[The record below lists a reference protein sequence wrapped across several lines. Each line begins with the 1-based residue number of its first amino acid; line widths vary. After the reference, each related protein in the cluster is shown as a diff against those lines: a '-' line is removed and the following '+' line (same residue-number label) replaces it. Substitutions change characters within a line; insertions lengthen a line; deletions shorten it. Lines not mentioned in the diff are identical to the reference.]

1 MYILESRLLKWG
13 LYCNAIYIMFLFLFS
28 PDGINVLN
36 ISITSFLVLSAI
48 MLFTVCFN
56 NFKYLKSLPKKT
68 RTLFYLLIFWGF
80 VVVIRSFSLVLQD
93 WVTNFG
99 NIYMAFSWIMP
110 LTLLLGLKIENWRV
124 MFASISFMF
133 TIMVFAYLCSPFLK
147 LNEEWIQ
154 LLRPINF
161 ILLFGLYHYGFWS
174 KIKAYTIIAIYISI
188 AISSSR
194 RLEFLFLG
202 LVLVLLLIEKLKH
215 IKLKKSLLWYIIV
228 GFVVVFVLIFTLGYE
243 YVSNIIASIVE
254 FQDSRTF
261 LFKEFFVDINGSNR
275 IFGKGS
281 LGTYYSDF
289 FERTNRYYRILGNK
303 GWKGDDPVRITVE
316 VGYLQMILKGG
327 FIMLILNISIYLYSI
342 YTAIF
347 KSNNKFIK
355 SLGYYIL
362 IIAVLSLIELRPTF
376 TPTFIIFWM
385 AIGTVSVKKYRMMT
399 NEEINVLIK

>member
-56 NFKYLKSLPKKT
+56 NFKYLKELPEKT

>member
-13 LYCNAIYIMFLFLFS
+13 IYCNAIYILFLFLFS
-28 PDGINVLN
+28 PDGINLLN
-36 ISITSFLVLSAI
+36 ISITSFLVLSALMI
-48 MLFTVCFN
+48 FTVCLN
-56 NFKYLKSLPKKT
+56 NFKYLNDLPKNA
-68 RTLFYLLIFWGF
+68 RILFYLLIFWGF

-110 LTLLLGLKIENWRV
+110 ITLLLGLKIENWRI
-124 MFASISFMF
+124 MIRSISFMF
-133 TIMVFAYLCSPFLK
+133 TLMILAYLCLPFFS

-161 ILLFGLYHYGFWS
+161 ILLIGLYHYGFLS
-174 KIKAYTIIAIYISI
+174 KIKSYLIAVIYIVIAIK
-188 AISSSR
+188 SSR

-202 LVLVLLLIEKLKH
+202 LVIFLLLLDKLKH
-215 IKLKKSLLWYIIV
+215 IKLKKSLLWYVIV
-228 GFVVVFVLIFTLGYE
+228 GFVVVFVLIFTVGYE

-261 LFKEFFVDINGSNR
+261 LFKEFFVDINGADR
-275 IFGKGS
+275 LFGKGS

-327 FIMLILNISIYLYSI
+327 FIMLFLNIMVYLYSI
-342 YTAIF
+342 YVAIF
-347 KSNNKFIK
+347 KSNNKFIRR
-355 SLGYYIL
+355 LGYYIL
-362 IIAVLSLIELRPTF
+362 IIAILSLIELRPTF

-385 AIGTVSVKKYRMMT
+385 AIGTVSIKKYRIMT
-399 NEEINVLIK
+399 NEEINLILK